1 MSAAAPRA
9 APPAAT
15 KRGPEVA
22 WKPLESSKLR
32 KTMDLRKLQVKAGMT
47 SMLEEMDLRD
57 QKELVRQR
65 KVD

>member
-1 MSAAAPRA
+1 
-9 APPAAT
+9 
-15 KRGPEVA
+15 
-22 WKPLESSKLR
+22 
-32 KTMDLRKLQVKAGMT
+32 MDLRKLQVKAGMT